1 MNRFDKPVEGQYV
14 SQYVPIPFEQLYQLG
29 KYYNEEVD
37 KAQQELASSVNKWS
51 EFRSPSAID
60 TKQWYDYTIGGVKQI
75 VNDMINNPDL
85 IKTAEGRSRITSF
98 INSRPYDKL
107 SSLQQSREAMLERQK
122 ANQTLALNGKY
133 NSLWHDVNFTDYNT
147 MQSGIFKDIAP
158 LAFKSVNDL
167 TKPYVDDL
175 KSQFISTKG
184 GYDYFGVTPERALA
198 QVNSNF
204 SSIYNTP
211 EAQKHI
217 QTLMNQGLTQ
227 DEAIQTFKGMVNTAA
242 MEQVTYDR
250 RPNEFAKI
258 NYEYAKKAALANA
271 GQPGGAGGP
280 FYITQAMEVT
290 GKALFGQNARS
301 VLAQNNPEYR
311 KALEESISPDPII
324 ANQAKDRIREIDK
337 TVNPNTLFRSIFSS
351 YGKKTD
357 NGKIQLTNQ
366 DLNLATNHI
375 LNDFSYKVS
384 GKQAKLFEDR
394 INGITDE
401 ASATPFGR
409 RRILNGGEDLTLT
422 SRYIANIAGYNPV
435 DAGRNKVEN
444 ALKSGKLINMVVLGN
459 SNIMSIPTADGNTV
473 NTQNVKVAVP
483 VSTVKNA
490 GLSYG
495 EMMRAGGQYIKNPT
509 YVSPTYS
516 KRRDKMG
523 EVQSEIDKES
533 YKGEEGYYVINLSS
547 NLPSTGNGLD
557 AEYLNQEALDSMI
570 GQSKSSELYPD
581 VQNTSWGFNK

>member
-60 TKQWYDYTIGGVKQI
+60 TKQWYDYTIGGAKQI
-75 VNDMINNPDL
+75 VDDMINNPDL

-133 NSLWHDVNFTDYNT
+133 NPLWHDVNFTDYNT
-147 MQSGIFKDIAP
+147 MQGGIFKDTAP

-258 NYEYAKKAALANA
+258 NYEYTQKAASANA
-271 GQPGGAGGP
+271 GQPGGP

-337 TVNPNTLFRSIFSS
+337 TVNPNTLFRSVFSS

-375 LNDFSYKVS
+375 LNNFSYKVS

-394 INGITDE
+394 ISGITDKE
-401 ASATPFGR
+401 STTLFGQR
-409 RRILNGGEDLTLT
+409 RMLNGGEDLTLT
-422 SRYIANIAGYNPV
+422 TRYIANIAGYNPV

-444 ALKSGKLINMVVLGN
+444 ALKSGKLVNMVVLGN
-459 SNIMSIPTADGNTV
+459 NNIMSIPTADGSAV

-509 YVSPTYS
+509 YVLPTYS

-533 YKGEEGYYVINLSS
+533 YKGEEGYYIINLSS
-547 NLPSTGNGLD
+547 NLPSTGDGLD
-557 AEYLNQEALDSMI
+557 AEYLNQEALGSI
-570 GQSKSSELYPD
+570 VGQSKSSELYPD
-581 VQNTSWGFNK
+581 VQNTSWGFKK